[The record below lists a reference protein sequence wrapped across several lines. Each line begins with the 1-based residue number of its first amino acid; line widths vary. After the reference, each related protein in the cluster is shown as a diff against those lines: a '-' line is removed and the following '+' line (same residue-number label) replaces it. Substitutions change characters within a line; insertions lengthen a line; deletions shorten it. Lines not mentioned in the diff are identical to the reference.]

1 MVNTFSP
8 KMLQYLDSIIEHGTF
23 TKAAKALYISQPY
36 LTQFIQ
42 NVEESLGITI
52 IDRSSKP
59 LRLTNTGHHYYRQ
72 LQDLIHQ
79 MNRIEREFQMYTKPW
94 KETIR
99 IGILPYL
106 GQYLLP
112 LLIPDFSKE
121 YSFYNFEIIE
131 QLPTKSE
138 EDLVKNEIDF
148 YIGQTPETVNMTFK
162 RIVSM
167 EQRYYVIIP
176 KNSTFFTENETIIT
190 EPPFELKDLLTEP
203 FVLTKQGSAIRKQ
216 IDELFHNFR
225 LVPNSIMESENI
237 YTVADFARKG
247 VGLTIV
253 PKNVLLPIE
262 DFKDYNLY
270 KLPADLITIQYFISY
285 LPDKKLS
292 SIEEHFIQF
301 FKKKM
306 DGTHIR

>member
-1 MVNTFSP
+1 MVNKFSP

-52 IDRSSKP
+52 IDRSNKP
-59 LRLTNTGHHYYRQ
+59 LRLTNTGHQYYKQ

-106 GQYLLP
+106 GNYLLP
-112 LLIPDFSKE
+112 LYRFWIFQRSIV
-121 YSFYNFEIIE
+121 FYNFEIIE

-148 YIGQTPETVNMTFK
+148 YIGQTPETVNITFK
-162 RIVSM
+162 RIVSI

-176 KNSTFFTENETIIT
+176 KNSPFFTEND
-190 EPPFELKDLLTEP
+190 PSSL
-203 FVLTKQGSAIRKQ
+203 
-216 IDELFHNFR
+216 
-225 LVPNSIMESENI
+225 
-237 YTVADFARKG
+237 
-247 VGLTIV
+247 
-253 PKNVLLPIE
+253 
-262 DFKDYNLY
+262 NLH
-270 KLPADLITIQYFISY
+270 
-285 LPDKKLS
+285 LS
-292 SIEEHFIQF
+292 
-301 FKKKM
+301 
-306 DGTHIR
+306 